1 MSRDYLNMRCE
12 KPWLIALDD
21 MAVKLK
27 LGNRS
32 RVVDVA
38 IECLADM
45 SEMQIPPRVRNPE
58 TGVTD
63 RFTLADKARLLQN
76 ARNVF
81 VTK

>member
-12 KPWLIALDD
+12 KPWLTALDD
-21 MAVKLK
+21 MAVKFR

-45 SEMQIPPRVRNPE
+45 AEMQIPPRVE
-58 TGVTD
+58 SS
-63 RFTLADKARLLQN
+63 
-76 ARNVF
+76 
-81 VTK
+81 

>member
-1 MSRDYLNMRCE
+1 MIRHYLNMRCDQ
-12 KPWLIALDD
+12 PWLTALDD
-21 MAVKLK
+21 MAVKLR

-45 SEMQIPPRVRNPE
+45 AEMQIPPRVQNPE

-63 RFTLADKARLLQN
+63 RFTPADKARLLEN
-76 ARNVF
+76 AKNVV